1 MTTPE
6 TDPLDAPTAA
16 LAAAILEVS
25 RHVDSAPLTA
35 PRSFALA
42 RSSELLASQPGLAA
56 LLGDETAEHVAT
68 DELHLT
74 PIELDAEAEIP
85 AADPSTSATGSSP
98 TGSSPTGS
106 SDPLAVLEYM
116 IWPDLAA
123 GGALACDLSPE
134 AWRLRDGV
142 GVEDLPA
149 GQTLRVVVGALADG
163 TSWSAVRR
171 PGAEGY
177 VLGAALLPDLTSA
190 LVQTL
195 QAQG

>member
-25 RHVDSAPLTA
+25 RHVDSEPLTA
-35 PRSFALA
+35 PRCFALA
-42 RSSELLASQPGLAA
+42 RSAELLASQPGLAA
-56 LLGDETAEHVAT
+56 LLGDETADLVAT
-68 DELHLT
+68 DALHLT
-74 PIELDAEAEIP
+74 PIELDAEADAP
-85 AADPSTSATGSSP
+85 AAGQSSGP
-98 TGSSPTGS
+98 TES
-106 SDPLAVLEYM
+106 SDPLRVLEYM

-171 PGAEGY
+171 PGAEDY
-177 VLGAALLPDLTSA
+177 VLGAALLPELTSA

-195 QAQG
+195 QPQG

>member
-1 MTTPE
+1 MTTPD

-25 RHVDSAPLTA
+25 RHVDGESFTA
-35 PRSFALA
+35 PRWFALA

-56 LLGDETAEHVAT
+56 LLGDGTAPLVAA

-74 PIELDAEAEIP
+74 PIEMDAAEDIP
-85 AADPSTSATGSSP
+85 AP
-98 TGSSPTGS
+98 TGTDPGS
-106 SDPLAVLEYM
+106 MDPLAALEYM
-116 IWPDLAA
+116 VWPDLAA
-123 GGALACDLSPE
+123 GGALAYDLSPG
-134 AWRLRDGV
+134 AWQLREGV

-177 VLGAALLPDLTSA
+177 VLGAALVPDLTSA
-190 LVQTL
+190 LIQTL
-195 QAQG
+195 QPQS

>member
-1 MTTPE
+1 MTTPK

-25 RHVDSAPLTA
+25 RHVDSEPVTA
-35 PRSFALA
+35 PRCFALA
-42 RSSELLASQPGLAA
+42 RTDELLASQPGLAA
-56 LLGDETAEHVAT
+56 LLGDGTDDLVAP

-74 PIELDAEAEIP
+74 PIELDAEPDTP
-85 AADPSTSATGSSP
+85 AAGPRSAASE
-98 TGSSPTGS
+98 S
-106 SDPLAVLEYM
+106 SDPLGVLEYM

-149 GQTLRVVVGALADG
+149 GQTLRVVVGALPDG

-171 PGAEGY
+171 PGTEGY
-177 VLGAALLPDLTSA
+177 VLGPALLPDLTSA

-195 QAQG
+195 QPQG